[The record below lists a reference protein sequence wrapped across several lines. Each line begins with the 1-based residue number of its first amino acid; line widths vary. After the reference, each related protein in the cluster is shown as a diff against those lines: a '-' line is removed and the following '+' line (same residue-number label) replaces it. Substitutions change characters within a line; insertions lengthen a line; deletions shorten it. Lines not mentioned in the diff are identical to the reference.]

1 MDGKTGSAKGG
12 DRRRIRKKRNKQA
25 ARVAFVTRGTAAIT
39 CQLWGHRSPRV
50 PSTAS
55 QRAMG
60 GSLFLFLFPP
70 RGKRGTIDSL
80 GLTGAPGGVLS
91 VGHALPPSLVSRRF
105 AVGVARW
112 GHAYL
117 DLVRRSL
124 DIRSAGFSFLRLNEG
139 LGVWF
144 WGKGMSVWYVRGN
157 GNKSNVVVGVM
168 KFDGDFW
175 YFWFVARLDVALQGF
190 LIEWECFWDIGMFG
204 W

>member
-112 GHAYL
+112 GHAYR

-124 DIRSAGFSFLRLNEG
+124 DIRSAGFSFLQLNEG

-175 YFWFVARLDVALQGF
+175 YFWFVARLDVALQDF
-190 LIEWECFWDIGMFG
+190 FD
-204 W
+204 